1 MSYLGKSPTGTGVR
15 ARYYFTATGGETSLS
30 GSDDNSKTLKFT
42 DGEYVDV
49 YLNGVSLVAGTDYN
63 TSTANTIGG
72 LAALSAGDIVEIV
85 VYDIFTV
92 ADTVSKSNG
101 GTFDGNVTVDARLD
115 VDNIRIDGNTISSTN
130 TNGDITL
137 DPDGTGKTA
146 IQGGDNNYFFGVKGG
161 TYGLRYNSNTTSSQM
176 MIEAVDDTLTASHEP
191 LFIGGSTV
199 KLGIAGT
206 AKMNIDSNSVRV
218 TYNNASSNSVFEIN
232 NEDTSGD
239 ANEGSQLSFNEGGSL
254 KSAITS
260 NFQTNGLIVY
270 HEGANRLVIDSAGR
284 ILHGGITS
292 NNVVGSSAQLQVS
305 YTKNNEFGIHVRP
318 SDNNTGGGE
327 PLLFQNLA
335 GNSIGSISANASNV
349 AYNTSSDHRLKENVE
364 DMTGAI
370 ARVKQLSPKRFSWI
384 VDDLDAANV
393 DGFLAHEAQT
403 VVPEAVTG
411 SHNQVDDGNA
421 VIQGMDY
428 SKIVP
433 VLTAAL
439 KEAISKIETLETK
452 VAALEAAE

>member
-1 MSYLGKSPTGTGVR
+1 
-15 ARYYFTATGGETSLS
+15 
-30 GSDDNSKTLKFT
+30 
-42 DGEYVDV
+42 
-49 YLNGVSLVAGTDYN
+49 
-63 TSTANTIGG
+63 
-72 LAALSAGDIVEIV
+72 
-85 VYDIFTV
+85 
-92 ADTVSKSNG
+92 
-101 GTFDGNVTVDARLD
+101 
-115 VDNIRIDGNTISSTN
+115 
-130 TNGDITL
+130 
-137 DPDGTGKTA
+137 
-146 IQGGDNNYFFGVKGG
+146 
-161 TYGLRYNSNTTSSQM
+161 M

-199 KLGIAGT
+199 KLGIAGSP
-206 AKMNIDSNSVRV
+206 KMNIDANSVRV

-239 ANEGSQLSFNEGGSL
+239 ANEGSQLSFNEGGTL

-260 NFQTNGLIVY
+260 NFQTNGLIIF

-411 SHNQVDDGNA
+411 SHNQVDDDGNA